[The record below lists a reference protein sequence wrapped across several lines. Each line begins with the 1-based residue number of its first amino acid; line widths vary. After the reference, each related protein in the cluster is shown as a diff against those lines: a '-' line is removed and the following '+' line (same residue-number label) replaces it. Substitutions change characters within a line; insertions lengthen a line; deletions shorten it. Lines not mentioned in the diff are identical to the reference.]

1 MIFSFPWDHLYYVF
15 SIFHFSK
22 SCQHDQEKSEAA
34 SKIEKIIPIQKPR
47 VKGITALKNLENNS
61 NKKMLLR
68 NKNQNVNVQE
78 IMDPSSSETFN
89 LKEEKNYLTT
99 DGQTGTVKESLKKV
113 KNEEEKQ
120 ELMKMVVED
129 MISENIPPS
138 ILLTSDLSDL
148 NEGTKDEED
157 KSFTDNIMS
166 LKSTVSSDNTDFSSD
181 IIPKSVSDFKISIQ
195 ETDSPLRSSGLKET
209 EYSSAIVEEPIKV
222 KLEERRTEDEMVKI
236 TFFHQRK
243 SSSFYCIFLFV
254 YWLSTTH
261 FSDDFQYFDVRS

>member
-1 MIFSFPWDHLYYVF
+1 MRSLILCF
-15 SIFHFSK
+15 SIFLFSK

-89 LKEEKNYLTT
+89 FKEEKNYLTT
-99 DGQTGTVKESLKKV
+99 DRQTGIVKESLKKV

-148 NEGTKDEED
+148 NEGTKDEKD

-222 KLEERRTEDEMVKI
+222 KLEGERRTEDEMVKI

-254 YWLSTTH
+254 Y
-261 FSDDFQYFDVRS
+261 